1 MGYENIHR
9 QNDETDFLSF
19 MNIFPQNT
27 LTKYRNNYEA
37 HNETLWKLWHED
49 KAGGR
54 SGLFEDGR
62 KIPNDLRS
70 SILNGKNLTH
80 EAYFK
85 IFNVPITNFIYVDIW
100 MYNSD
105 VMGQADYD
113 LLNHITKFS
122 QD

>member
-1 MGYENIHR
+1 MAQNKYQFAFEKVDPGKKNISKPMLAIGYTICFSIGFLFAYLISDAEMANSVNQAYENIHR

-62 KIPNDLRS
+62 KIPNDLR
-70 SILNGKNLTH
+70 
-80 EAYFK
+80 
-85 IFNVPITNFIYVDIW
+85 
-100 MYNSD
+100 
-105 VMGQADYD
+105 
-113 LLNHITKFS
+113 
-122 QD
+122 